1 MTKSTVTKLFI
12 GGTLAAIAGAIL
24 AVLAFGIAYAGDV
37 FIMKG
42 DQLVGVSGGALAWSL
57 IGIGILGFVTAMGG
71 LIAGLV
77 SWIGALLNTW
87 QRDSKGWF
95 VSLLLLGIFN
105 FGFLA
110 MIAYV
115 LAGPD
120 GTAEA
125 AVRKGQAAPEPTPA

>member
-1 MTKSTVTKLFI
+1 MTKSTITKLFI

-24 AVLAFGIAYAGDV
+24 AVLAFGIAYASDV
-37 FIMKG
+37 FIMSG
-42 DQLVGVSGGALAWSL
+42 DQVVGVSGGALAWSL
-57 IGIGILGFVTAMGG
+57 IAVGILGALAAMGG

-87 QRDSKGWF
+87 QRESKGWF
-95 VSLLLLGIFN
+95 ISLLLLGIFN

-115 LAGPD
+115 LVGPD
-120 GTAEA
+120 GSAEA
-125 AVRKGQAAPEPTPA
+125 AVRKAQAAPEPTPA

>member
-1 MTKSTVTKLFI
+1 MTKSTITKLFI

-24 AVLAFGIAYAGDV
+24 AVLAFGIAYASDV
-37 FIMKG
+37 FIMSG
-42 DQLVGVSGGALAWSL
+42 EQVVGVSGGALAWSL
-57 IGIGILGFVTAMGG
+57 IAVGILGALAAMGG
-71 LIAGLV
+71 LICGLV

-95 VSLLLLGIFN
+95 ISLLLLGIFN

-115 LAGPD
+115 LVGPD
-120 GTAEA
+120 GSAEA
-125 AVRKGQAAPEPTPA
+125 AIRKAQAAPEPTPA

>member
-1 MTKSTVTKLFI
+1 MIKSTITKLFI

-24 AVLAFGIAYAGDV
+24 AVLAFGIAYASDV
-37 FIMKG
+37 FIMSG
-42 DQLVGVSGGALAWSL
+42 DQVVGVSGGALAWSL
-57 IGIGILGFVTAMGG
+57 IAVGVLGALAAMGG

-95 VSLLLLGIFN
+95 ISLLLLGIFN

-115 LAGPD
+115 LVGPD
-120 GTAEA
+120 GSAEA
-125 AVRKGQAAPEPTPA
+125 AVRKAQAAPEPTPA